1 MRNLKLVVTGC
12 LILSILGSHVHAQ
25 GMVTS
30 AMGARSELKAYP
42 DADGKSAPATL
53 YVKDITFPLKVFETS
68 EAGFVR
74 VKVAEKD
81 ICLDSKQ
88 ILIPPELIVTCTN
101 VDQKNATLVSGGIR
115 GANSGCK

>member
-1 MRNLKLVVTGC
+1 MIAFGAQ
-12 LILSILGSHVHAQ
+12 AQ

-30 AMGARSELKAYP
+30 AMGTRSELKAYP

-53 YVKDITFPLKVFETS
+53 FVKDIPFPLKVFEIS
-68 EAGFVR
+68 EAGLVR
-74 VKVAEKD
+74 VKIAEKD
-81 ICLDSKQ
+81 IWLDRKQ
-88 ILIPPELIVTCTN
+88 IRIPPETLTVNCTT